1 PDKRALMHQ
10 HITDAL
16 KGRTIISVVNQ
27 PDLVRYYDR
36 VVVLDAGK
44 VAEVGSYQ
52 ELAAKDGL
60 FRHLLVKAGVTA

>member
-1 PDKRALMHQ
+1 MHQ
-10 HITDAL
+10 RITEAM
-16 KGRTIISVVNQ
+16 KGRTLISVVSH
-27 PDLVRYYDR
+27 PDLVRYYDC

-60 FRHLLVKAGVTA
+60 FRHLLVKAGTTA